1 MRIAICEDSKLQYQV
16 LENQVLKWA
25 NEREEAIDIEGF
37 ESGEEFLFK
46 WPE

>member
-25 NEREEAIDIEGF
+25 NEREEAIDI
-37 ESGEEFLFK
+37 
-46 WPE
+46 